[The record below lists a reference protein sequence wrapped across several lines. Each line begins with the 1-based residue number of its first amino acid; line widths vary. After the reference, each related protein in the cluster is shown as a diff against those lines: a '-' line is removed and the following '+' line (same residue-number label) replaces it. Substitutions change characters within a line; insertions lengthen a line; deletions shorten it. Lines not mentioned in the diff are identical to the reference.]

1 MGRPVKIKKAVEST
15 DANGNLINGVDVGF
29 NNPTGGQYYGVV
41 GGEDTLSNYKHPVL
55 KVRVFIEGESERDG
69 WIVRQKGASKY
80 LVEDSTGERGVCVL
94 VDEDDASLSAGE
106 MTITAQD
113 SGSTEFRIK
122 RMSNRWAL
130 DFSDNR
136 YLINFFDVAASV
148 TKSGGDAD
156 TFAGGSATVELAQ
169 VDNYNLYG

>member
-1 MGRPVKIKKAVEST
+1 MGRPVKIKESAT
-15 DANGNLINGVDVGF
+15 VDVGF

-41 GGEDTLSNYKHPVL
+41 GGTDTLSTVDHPVI
-55 KVRVFIEGESERDG
+55 KVRVKIGGNSEADG
-69 WIVRQKGASKY
+69 YIIRQKGASKY
-80 LVEDSTGERGVCVL
+80 LVSDGSNEGVCVL
-94 VDEDDASLSAGE
+94 ANTADSSLANDT

-122 RMSNRWAL
+122 RMSNKWAL

-148 TKSGGDAD
+148 TKSGG
-156 TFAGGSATVELAQ
+156 STVELAQ

>member
-1 MGRPVKIKKAVEST
+1 MGRPVKIKHSESI
-15 DANGNLINGVDVGF
+15 DAGF
-29 NNPTGGQYYGVV
+29 NNPAGGQYYGVV
-41 GGEDTLSNYKHPVL
+41 GGEDTLSTYTHPVL
-55 KVRVFIEGESERDG
+55 KVRVKITGESEADG
-69 WIVRQKGASKY
+69 WIVRQKGATKY
-80 LVEDSTGERGVCVL
+80 LVEDASGNQGVCVL
-94 VDEDDASLSAGE
+94 ANKADAALADGE

-156 TFAGGSATVELAQ
+156 TFSGGTATVELAQ

>member
-1 MGRPVKIKKAVEST
+1 MGRPVKIKKSAT
-15 DANGNLINGVDVGF
+15 IDAGF
-29 NNPTGGQYYGVV
+29 NNPTGGQFYGVV
-41 GGEDTLSNYKHPVL
+41 GGEDTLSTYEFPVL
-55 KVRVFIEGESERDG
+55 KVRVKVSGETEADG

-80 LVEDSTGERGVCVL
+80 LVEDASGNRGVCVL
-94 VDEDDASLSAGE
+94 ANLTDTNLTDGT

-122 RMSNRWAL
+122 RMSNKYAL

-148 TKSGGDAD
+148 TKSGGE
-156 TFAGGSATVELAQ
+156 TTTTIELAQ

>member
-1 MGRPVKIKKAVEST
+1 MGRPVKIKKSAT
-15 DANGNLINGVDVGF
+15 VDVGF
-29 NNPTGGQYYGVV
+29 NNPAGGQYYGVV
-41 GGEDTLSNYKHPVL
+41 GGEDTLSTYAHPVL
-55 KVRVFIEGESERDG
+55 KVRVKITGETEADG

-80 LVEDSTGERGVCVL
+80 LVEDASGNRGVCVL
-94 VDEDDASLSAGE
+94 ANLTDTNLTDGT

-122 RMSNRWAL
+122 RMSNKYAL

-136 YLINFFDVAASV
+136 YLTNFFDVAASV
-148 TKSGGDAD
+148 TKSGGE
-156 TFAGGSATVELAQ
+156 TTTTIELAQ

>member
-1 MGRPVKIKKAVEST
+1 MGRPVKIKESAT
-15 DANGNLINGVDVGF
+15 VDVGF
-29 NNPTGGQYYGVV
+29 NNPAGGQYYGVV
-41 GGEDTLSNYKHPVL
+41 GGTDTLSTYDHPVL
-55 KVRVFIEGESERDG
+55 KVRVKIGGNSEADG
-69 WIVRQKGASKY
+69 YIISQKGASKY
-80 LVEDSTGERGVCVL
+80 LVSDGSNTGVCVL
-94 VDEDDASLSAGE
+94 ANTADSSLADDT

-122 RMSNRWAL
+122 RMSNKWAL

-148 TKSGGDAD
+148 TKSGG
-156 TFAGGSATVELAQ
+156 STVELAQ

>member
-1 MGRPVKIKKAVEST
+1 MGRPVKIKKSAT
-15 DANGNLINGVDVGF
+15 VDTGF
-29 NNPTGGQYYGVV
+29 NNPAGGQFYGVV
-41 GGEDTLSNYKHPVL
+41 GGEDTLSTYEFPVV
-55 KVRVFIEGESERDG
+55 KVRVFVAGESERDG

-80 LVEDSTGERGVCVL
+80 LVEDSTGVRGVCVL
-94 VDEDDASLSAGE
+94 ANLADGNLTSAT

-122 RMSNRWAL
+122 RMSNKYAL

-148 TKSGGDAD
+148 TKSGGE
-156 TFAGGSATVELAQ
+156 TTTTIELAQ
-169 VDNYNLYG
+169 VDNYSLYG

>member
-1 MGRPVKIKKAVEST
+1 MGRPVKIKKTAT
-15 DANGNLINGVDVGF
+15 KDVGF
-29 NNPTGGQYYGVV
+29 NNPAGGQYYGVV
-41 GGEDTLSNYKHPVL
+41 GGEDTLSNYEHPVL
-55 KVRVFIEGESERDG
+55 KVRVRITGESEADG

-80 LVEDSTGERGVCVL
+80 LVEDASGNTGVCVL
-94 VDEDDASLSAGE
+94 ANTADAALAEGT

-122 RMSNRWAL
+122 RMSNKYAL

-148 TKSGGDAD
+148 TKSGGE
-156 TFAGGSATVELAQ
+156 TTTTIELAQ

>member
-1 MGRPVKIKKAVEST
+1 MGRPLKIKESAT
-15 DANGNLINGVDVGF
+15 VDTGF
-29 NNPTGGQYYGVV
+29 NNPTGGQFYGVV
-41 GGEDTLSNYKHPVL
+41 GGEDTLSTYDFPTL
-55 KVRVFIEGESERDG
+55 KVRVRIAGQSEADG
-69 WIVRQKGASKY
+69 WIIRQKGASKY
-80 LVEDSTGERGVCVL
+80 LVEDASANQGVCVL
-94 VDEDDASLSAGE
+94 ANSADAALAEGT

-122 RMSNRWAL
+122 RMSNKYAL

-148 TKSGGDAD
+148 TKSGGE
-156 TFAGGSATVELAQ
+156 TTTTIELAQ

>member
-1 MGRPVKIKKAVEST
+1 MGRPVKIKESAT
-15 DANGNLINGVDVGF
+15 VDVGF

-41 GGEDTLSNYKHPVL
+41 GGTDTLSTYDHPVL
-55 KVRVFIEGESERDG
+55 KVRVKIGGNSEADG
-69 WIVRQKGASKY
+69 YIIRQKGASKY
-80 LVEDSTGERGVCVL
+80 LVSDGSNEGVCVL
-94 VDEDDASLSAGE
+94 ANTADSSLANDT

-122 RMSNRWAL
+122 RMSNKWAL

-148 TKSGGDAD
+148 TKSGG
-156 TFAGGSATVELAQ
+156 STVELAQ

>member
-1 MGRPVKIKKAVEST
+1 MGRPVKIKKSST
-15 DANGNLINGVDVGF
+15 VDVGF

-41 GGEDTLSNYKHPVL
+41 GGEDTLSTYAHPVL
-55 KVRVFIEGESERDG
+55 KVRVFIEGQSERDG

-94 VDEDDASLSAGE
+94 EDEADASLNEGF

-122 RMSNRWAL
+122 RMSNKYAL

-148 TKSGGDAD
+148 TKSGGES
-156 TFAGGSATVELAQ
+156 TTTIELAQ

>member
-1 MGRPVKIKKAVEST
+1 MGRPVKIKKSAT
-15 DANGNLINGVDVGF
+15 IDAGF
-29 NNPTGGQYYGVV
+29 DNPTGGQFYGVV
-41 GGEDTLSNYKHPVL
+41 GGEDTLSTYEFPVL
-55 KVRVFIEGESERDG
+55 KVRVKITGETEADG

-80 LVEDSTGERGVCVL
+80 LVEDASGNTGVCVL
-94 VDEDDASLSAGE
+94 ANLADGALTDAT

-122 RMSNRWAL
+122 RMSNKYAL
-130 DFSDNR
+130 DFSDDR

-148 TKSGGDAD
+148 TKSGGES
-156 TFAGGSATVELAQ
+156 TTTIELAQ

>member
-1 MGRPVKIKKAVEST
+1 MGRPVKIKKSAT
-15 DANGNLINGVDVGF
+15 VDVGF
-29 NNPTGGQYYGVV
+29 NNPAGGQYYGVV
-41 GGEDTLSNYKHPVL
+41 GGEDTLSTYAHPVL
-55 KVRVFIEGESERDG
+55 KVRVFITGESERDG

-80 LVEDSTGERGVCVL
+80 LVEDSTGETGVCVL
-94 VDEDDASLSAGE
+94 VDEADSSLSAGE

-122 RMSNRWAL
+122 RMSNKYAL
-130 DFSDNR
+130 DFSDTR

-148 TKSGGDAD
+148 TKSGGE
-156 TFAGGSATVELAQ
+156 TTTTIELAQ

>member
-1 MGRPVKIKKAVEST
+1 MGRPVKIKKSVT
-15 DANGNLINGVDVGF
+15 KDVGF

-41 GGEDTLSNYKHPVL
+41 GGEDTLSTYEHPVL
-55 KVRVFIEGESERDG
+55 KVRVFITGEAERDG

-80 LVEDSTGERGVCVL
+80 LVEDSTGERGVCTL
-94 VDEDDASLSAGE
+94 ANLADAALTAGT

-122 RMSNRWAL
+122 RMSNKYAL

-148 TKSGGDAD
+148 TKSGGES
-156 TFAGGSATVELAQ
+156 TTTIELAQ

>member
-1 MGRPVKIKKAVEST
+1 MGRPVKIKKASQSLDT
-15 DANGNLINGVDVGF
+15 DSGTFVGGIDIGY
-29 NNPTGGQYYGVV
+29 NNPTGANQYYGTV
-41 GGEDTLSNYKHPVL
+41 GGTDTLSNYDHPVL
-55 KVRVFIEGESERDG
+55 KVRVKIGGNSEADG
-69 WIVRQKGASKY
+69 YIIRQKGASKY
-80 LVEDSTGERGVCVL
+80 LVSDGSNTGVCVL
-94 VDEDDASLSAGE
+94 ANTADSSLANDT

-122 RMSNRWAL
+122 RMSNKYAL

-148 TKSGGDAD
+148 TKSGGE
-156 TFAGGSATVELAQ
+156 TTTTIELAQ

>member
-1 MGRPVKIKKAVEST
+1 
-15 DANGNLINGVDVGF
+15 
-29 NNPTGGQYYGVV
+29 
-41 GGEDTLSNYKHPVL
+41 
-55 KVRVFIEGESERDG
+55 
-69 WIVRQKGASKY
+69 
-80 LVEDSTGERGVCVL
+80 
-94 VDEDDASLSAGE
+94 

-122 RMSNRWAL
+122 RMSNKYAL

-148 TKSGGDAD
+148 TKSGGES
-156 TFAGGSATVELAQ
+156 TTTIELAQ

>member
-1 MGRPVKIKKAVEST
+1 MGRPVKIKESAT
-15 DANGNLINGVDVGF
+15 VDVGF
-29 NNPTGGQYYGVV
+29 NNPAGGQYYGVV
-41 GGEDTLSNYKHPVL
+41 GGTDTLSTYDHPVL
-55 KVRVFIEGESERDG
+55 KVRVKIGGNSEADG
-69 WIVRQKGASKY
+69 YIIRQKGASKY
-80 LVEDSTGERGVCVL
+80 LVSDGSNTGVCVL
-94 VDEDDASLSAGE
+94 ANTADSSLADDT

-122 RMSNRWAL
+122 RMSNKWAL

-148 TKSGGDAD
+148 TKSGG
-156 TFAGGSATVELAQ
+156 STVELAQ